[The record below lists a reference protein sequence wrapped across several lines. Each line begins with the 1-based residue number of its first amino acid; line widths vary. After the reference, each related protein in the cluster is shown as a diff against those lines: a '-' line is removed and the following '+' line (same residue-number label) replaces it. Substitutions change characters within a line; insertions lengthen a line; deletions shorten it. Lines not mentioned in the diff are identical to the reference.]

1 MDKQNLVIFKQDS
14 LYEIFS
20 ELEENLNFGIF
31 KVSSEKNLD
40 DKLDNLSNYL
50 IITQKEL
57 NGKNNQFIFN
67 KAPIKL
73 SKLIEKINI
82 QLLNNLGQLVMEKLS
97 KDAYTP
103 ISVSELNSGTY
114 IVKLTV
120 ENTTIYKK
128 VMIY

>member
-57 NGKNNQFIFN
+57 NGRNNQFIFD

-82 QLLNNLGQLVMEKLS
+82 QSLKLQFNEKSEFRIAKYKIDLNN
-97 KDAYTP
+97 
-103 ISVSELNSGTY
+103 
-114 IVKLTV
+114 
-120 ENTTIYKK
+120 
-128 VMIY
+128 